1 VRKTKKIVGNFE
13 IRPKSSLLYSY
24 FLNDKLLVPRDFKI
38 QLLFKNLFSL
48 FFSSWFER
56 GRELG

>member
-48 FFSSWFER
+48 FFSSWF
-56 GRELG
+56 